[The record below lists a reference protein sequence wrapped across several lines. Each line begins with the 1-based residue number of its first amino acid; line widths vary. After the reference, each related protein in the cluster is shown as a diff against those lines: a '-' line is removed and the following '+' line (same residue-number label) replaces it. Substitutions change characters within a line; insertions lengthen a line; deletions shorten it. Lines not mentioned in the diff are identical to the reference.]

1 MLRFVNT
8 ILRVYFTYSV
18 AYTATFAIASLF
30 HRSRRPRPTE
40 NHCAIAILI
49 PVYRDDEVI
58 LQSVSYIQHQRYPAD
73 RYQVFV
79 VADTLRADTIARLK
93 TMNAEVIEVAFDE
106 RTKARSVARGLQ
118 RIQQHGYYDLTAILD
133 ADNVMDKDFLAHMNR
148 AYASGQVAI
157 QGQRAAKNSNS
168 PMAILDGLSEAVN
181 NTIFRKGY
189 QALGLSVP
197 VIGSGM
203 AFNTS
208 LLASVFEQ
216 MDLATKG
223 EDRELQ
229 LEVIRRQHR
238 ILYLEEAV
246 VYDEKVATNQAFG
259 HQRKR
264 WILNQFHSLLK
275 SFPVAVHQLTKG
287 NVSYFNIAFLAPIQ
301 LPRLLN
307 VGLLTGWT
315 LLQWVSGQKKS
326 YATTLAAGYF
336 VSLALAIPRSYFRK
350 STLSALAALPRT
362 FGTMSVSLLTARQA
376 SKQFLHT
383 AHSAEHEVNL

>member
-1 MLRFVNT
+1 MLRFINT
-8 ILRVYFTYSV
+8 VLQAYFTYSV
-18 AYTATFAIASLF
+18 VYTATFSIASLF
-30 HRSRRPRPTE
+30 RRSRLSPQTKTRHR
-40 NHCAIAILI
+40 IAILI
-49 PVYRDDEVI
+49 PVYRDDAVI
-58 LQSVSYIQHQRYPAD
+58 LQSANYVQHQHYPAN

-79 VADTLRADTIARLK
+79 VADTLRADTIAQLK
-93 TMNAEVIEVAFDE
+93 TMNVEAIEVTFDE
-106 RTKARSVARGLQ
+106 RTKAKSVAEGLQ
-118 RIQQHGYYDLTAILD
+118 RIQQHGNYELTVILD
-133 ADNVMDKDFLAHMNR
+133 ADNVMDKDFLMHMNR

-168 PMAILDGLSEAVN
+168 PMAILDGLSEALN

-203 AFNTS
+203 AFDTQ
-208 LLASVFEQ
+208 LLTSVFQQ
-216 MDLATKG
+216 MDLASKG

-229 LEVIRRQHR
+229 LEIIKRRHNIQ
-238 ILYLEEAV
+238 YLEEAV

-264 WILNQFHSLLK
+264 WILNQFQYLYK
-275 SFPVAVHQLTKG
+275 SFPTAVRQLAKG

-307 VGLLTGWT
+307 AGLLSGWT
-315 LLQWVSGQKKS
+315 LLQWTTKQKAT
-326 YATTLAAGYF
+326 YATTLAVAYF
-336 VSLALAIPRSYFRK
+336 VSLALAIPRSYLRK
-350 STLSALAALPRT
+350 STLSALATLPRT

-376 SKQFLHT
+376 NKQFLHT
-383 AHSAEHEVNL
+383 VHSAEHEVNL

>member
-8 ILRVYFTYSV
+8 VLQAYFTYSV
-18 AYTATFAIASLF
+18 VYTATFSVASRF
-30 HRSRRPRPTE
+30 HHSRLRAQTKKR
-40 NHCAIAILI
+40 HRIAILI
-49 PVYRDDEVI
+49 PVYGDDAVI
-58 LQSVSYIQHQRYPAD
+58 LQSVRYVQQQRYPAN

-79 VADTLRADTIARLK
+79 VADSLQPDTTAQLRN
-93 TMNAEVIEVAFDE
+93 MNAEVIEVAFDK
-106 RTKARSVARGLQ
+106 RTKAKSVAQGLR
-118 RIQQHGYYDLTAILD
+118 RIRHEGGYDLTVILD
-133 ADNVMDKDFLAHMNR
+133 ADNVMDKNFLAHMNR

-157 QGQRAAKNSNS
+157 QGQRMAKNSNS
-168 PMAILDGLSEAVN
+168 PMAILDGLSEALN

-203 AFNTS
+203 AFDTQ
-208 LLASVFEQ
+208 LLASVFHQ
-216 MDLATKG
+216 MDLASKG

-264 WILNQFHSLLK
+264 WILNQFQYLYK
-275 SFPVAVHQLTKG
+275 SFPTAVRQLAKG
-287 NVSYFNIAFLAPIQ
+287 NVSYFNIALLAPVQ

-307 VGLLTGWT
+307 AGALAGWT
-315 LLQWVSGQKKS
+315 LLQWATQQKAT
-326 YATTLAAGYF
+326 YATTLAAVYF
-336 VSLALAIPRSYFRK
+336 VSLGLAIPQSYFRK
-350 STLSALAALPRT
+350 STLNALATLPRT

-383 AHSAEHEVNL
+383 THSAEHKVNL

>member
-8 ILRVYFTYSV
+8 VLRAYFTYSV
-18 AYTATFAIASLF
+18 VYTAVFSVASRF
-30 HRSRRPRPTE
+30 YRPRFRAQTKKC
-40 NHCAIAILI
+40 HRIAILV
-49 PVYRDDEVI
+49 PVYRDDAVI
-58 LQSVSYIQHQRYPAD
+58 LQSVSYVQRQRYPAN
-73 RYQVFV
+73 RYQLFV
-79 VADTLRADTIARLK
+79 VADSLQPDTIAQLK
-93 TMNAEVIEVAFDE
+93 TMNAEVIEVAFDK
-106 RTKARSVARGLQ
+106 RTKARSVAEGLQ
-118 RIQQHGYYDLTAILD
+118 RIQQHGYYDLTVILD
-133 ADNVMDKDFLAHMNR
+133 ADNVMDKDFLAHMNC

-203 AFNTS
+203 AFDTR
-208 LLASVFEQ
+208 LLISVFQQ
-216 MDLATKG
+216 MDLTTKG

-275 SFPVAVHQLTKG
+275 SFPVAVRQLTKG
-287 NVSYFNIAFLAPIQ
+287 NISYFNIAFLAPIQ

-307 VGLLTGWT
+307 VGFLTGWT
-315 LLQWVSGQKKS
+315 LLQWVTGQKKN
-326 YATTLAAGYF
+326 YATTLTAVYF
-336 VSLALAIPRSYFRK
+336 VSLVLAVPRSYFRK
-350 STLSALAALPRT
+350 STLSALATLPRT

-383 AHSAEHEVNL
+383 VHSAEHEVNL